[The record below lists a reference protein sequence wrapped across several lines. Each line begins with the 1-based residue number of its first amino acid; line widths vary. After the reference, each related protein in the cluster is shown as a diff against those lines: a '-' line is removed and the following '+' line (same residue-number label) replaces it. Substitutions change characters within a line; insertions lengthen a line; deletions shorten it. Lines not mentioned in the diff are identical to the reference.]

1 MKKQIIQVKGEDIEL
16 IVKNNQDYISLTSIA
31 KHKNTLHPDDIIKN
45 WLRNKNTLEFL
56 GLWEKI
62 NNANFKPVEFDG
74 FKSQA
79 GTNAFVITPKQW
91 IRNVSSIG
99 IISKPGKYGGGT
111 YAHKDIAFEFAS
123 WISPEFKLY
132 LIKEFQRLKEDES
145 RRNSLDWNLTR
156 TLAKVNYKIHTRSIK
171 ENIVP
176 QLVTKKQKTFVYAN
190 EADVLNV
197 ALFGLTAK
205 EWRESNPEKEG
216 NIRDYADIR
225 QLICLSNL
233 ESLNAELIRDGLSQ
247 KERLLKLNITA
258 IFQMRAL
265 TRYRRSFL
273 STLCFTL
280 NNLLAFPF

>member
-31 KHKNTLHPDDIIKN
+31 KYKNTLHPDDIIKN

-156 TLAKVNYKIHTRSIK
+156 TLAKVNYKIHTKSIK

-205 EWRESNPEKEG
+205 EWRESNSEKEG

-265 TRYRRSFL
+265 TGIEDPFCP
-273 STLCFTL
+273 LCA
-280 NNLLAFPF
+280 LL

>member
-16 IVKNNQDYISLTSIA
+16 IVKNNQDYISLNSIA
-31 KHKNTLHPDDIIKN
+31 KYKNTLHPDDIIKN
-45 WLRNKNTLEFL
+45 WLRNKSTLEFL

-156 TLAKVNYKIHTRSIK
+156 TLAKVNYKIHTKSIK

-205 EWRESNPEKEG
+205 EWRESNSEKEG

>member
-31 KHKNTLHPDDIIKN
+31 KYKNTLHPDDIIKN
-45 WLRNKNTLEFL
+45 WLRNKSTLEFL

-265 TRYRRSFL
+265 TGIEDPFCP
-273 STLCFTL
+273 LCA
-280 NNLLAFPF
+280 LL

>member
-31 KHKNTLHPDDIIKN
+31 KYKNTLHPDDIIKN

-79 GTNAFVITPKQW
+79 GTNTFVITPKQW

-205 EWRESNPEKEG
+205 EWRESNSEKEG

-265 TRYRRSFL
+265 TGIEDPFCP
-273 STLCFTL
+273 LCA
-280 NNLLAFPF
+280 LL

>member
-31 KHKNTLHPDDIIKN
+31 KYKNTLHPDDIIKN
-45 WLRNKNTLEFL
+45 WLRNKSTLEFL

-156 TLAKVNYKIHTRSIK
+156 TLAKVNYKIHTKSIK

-205 EWRESNPEKEG
+205 EWRESNSEKEG

-265 TRYRRSFL
+265 TGIEDPFCP
-273 STLCFTL
+273 LCA
-280 NNLLAFPF
+280 LL